1 MDDKIT
7 WVSKNLPQNN
17 LETNEE
23 ILKEKYI
30 SPELR
35 QTVIDDLRL
44 MNDQY
49 NNNI

>member
-1 MDDKIT
+1 MKKY
-7 WVSKNLPQNN
+7 WRKN
-17 LETNEE
+17 
-23 ILKEKYI
+23 I